1 MNNDDSYQQTHNL
14 VQRDYYES
22 RTQQQNW
29 RMLPGSS
36 RYIAAHV
43 RRVLDSNL
51 LHQGDKVLDVG
62 CGMGK
67 FTIPLRREGVDIE
80 GFDLSPFLLEKLVS
94 ACPEGIDVA
103 THCGDVLIPPASLHG
118 QFDAITG
125 FFMLHHLIDIKNAF
139 VGMKQLLKPDGRI
152 LFVDVNPFCPFY
164 YLQIFLSPTMRW
176 KAEKGILNLTDAK
189 LTAALTAAGFQDIA
203 IYNYGILPPPLKN
216 LRPGNWFEKQFDRIG
231 FLKPVAAFKFISAKA
246 A

>member
-1 MNNDDSYQQTHNL
+1 MNNDETYQQNHNQ
-14 VQRDYYES
+14 VQRNYYES

-29 RMLPGSS
+29 RVQPGNSN
-36 RYIAAHV
+36 YIVSHV
-43 RRVLDSNL
+43 RRVLDSTL

-67 FTIPLRREGVDIE
+67 FTIPLRREGIDIE
-80 GFDLSPFLLEKLVS
+80 GFDLSPYLLEELVS
-94 ACPEGIDVA
+94 ACPEGIDIA
-103 THCGDVLIPPASLHG
+103 THCGDVLTPPASLHG

-125 FFMLHHLIDIKNAF
+125 FFMLHHLIDIKSAF
-139 VGMKQLLKPDGRI
+139 VGMKQVLKPEGQL

-164 YLQIFLSPTMRW
+164 YLQISLSPSMRW

-203 IYNYGILPPPLKN
+203 IDNYGILPPPLKN
-216 LRPGNWFEKQFDRIG
+216 LQAGNWFEKQFDRIG
-231 FLKPVAAFKFISAKA
+231 ILKPVAAFKFISAKA
-246 A
+246 T

>member
-36 RYIAAHV
+36 NYIAAHV
-43 RRVLDSNL
+43 RRVLDSDL
-51 LHQGDKVLDVG
+51 LQQGDKVLDVG

-94 ACPEGIDVA
+94 ACPE
-103 THCGDVLIPPASLHG
+103 
-118 QFDAITG
+118 
-125 FFMLHHLIDIKNAF
+125 
-139 VGMKQLLKPDGRI
+139 
-152 LFVDVNPFCPFY
+152 
-164 YLQIFLSPTMRW
+164 
-176 KAEKGILNLTDAK
+176 
-189 LTAALTAAGFQDIA
+189 
-203 IYNYGILPPPLKN
+203 
-216 LRPGNWFEKQFDRIG
+216 DR
-231 FLKPVAAFKFISAKA
+231 KSVV
-246 A
+246 